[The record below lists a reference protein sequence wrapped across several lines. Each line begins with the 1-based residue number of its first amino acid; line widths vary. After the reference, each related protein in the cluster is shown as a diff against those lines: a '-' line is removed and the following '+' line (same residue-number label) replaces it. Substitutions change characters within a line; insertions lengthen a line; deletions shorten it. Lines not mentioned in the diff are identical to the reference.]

1 MKTPIIAALERS
13 MKNENSR
20 TRCCTDSHEHS
31 SAIGVRNVVSTTS
44 SRLMPSMPTWYE
56 MPKSGSQAWRSTNW

>member
-1 MKTPIIAALERS
+1 

-20 TRCCTDSHEHS
+20 TRFSTDSHEHS

-44 SRLMPSMPTWYE
+44 SRLMPSTPTWYE
-56 MPKSGSQAWRSTNW
+56 MPKSGSHV